1 MQVSVQ
7 RPARMIFF
15 LPVFAI
21 AFTNL
26 GSSQEFIDERSIRSW
41 PGKTALGGG
50 HIFPLNDLAS
60 TVVSATGPS
69 KIRVAL
75 TRASPLFVL
84 ALRSHL
90 GFPHTLCGCSP

>member
-26 GSSQEFIDERSIRSW
+26 GSSQEFIDERSIGSW
-41 PGKTALGGG
+41 PGKTAL
-50 HIFPLNDLAS
+50 S
-60 TVVSATGPS
+60 
-69 KIRVAL
+69 
-75 TRASPLFVL
+75 
-84 ALRSHL
+84 
-90 GFPHTLCGCSP
+90 